1 MLNEI
6 RHSLKINIMEVPW
19 MDSETKKAAVS
30 KADAITDMIGIKI
43 TLKLFAR
50 IYYSCLFRFS

>member
-6 RHSLKINIMEVPW
+6 RQSLKRNIEEVTW

-30 KADAITDMIGIKI
+30 KANAITDMIGKRPILNCCI
-43 TLKLFAR
+43 
-50 IYYSCLFRFS
+50 